1 MAMGTKKGRERQEEF
16 WYRSEVA
23 EAPGHPFYRKLE
35 GMLKQAG
42 FDEFCERECK
52 RYYADGVGRPSLAP
66 GVYFRLM
73 LIGFFEGL
81 DSERGIAWRVADSL
95 SLREFLGYGMDEST
109 PDHVTISRTRRLL
122 DPDTHKKVFGWAL
135 EQLAQAGLVKGK
147 TMGVDSTTLEAN
159 AAMKSI
165 VRRDTGDNYMGYLKR
180 VAEAEGVAAPDT
192 AALLRMDRK
201 RKKKTSNE
209 DWTSPAD
216 PEAEI
221 TKLKDGRTALAY
233 KVEQAV
239 DMETGAIVA
248 VTTHGG
254 AAADSAT
261 VAETLCEA
269 GEAVA
274 ELIAVKDAE
283 GHYPVDEAGI
293 AEVVADKGY
302 HSNTTMVD
310 VQELGLRS
318 YVAEPDRGPRNWKG
332 KPEERDAVYANRR
345 RIGGQRGKQLQS
357 QRGEKIERNFAHQ
370 FDTGGMDRLYLRGR
384 ENVHKRLLVQAAAC
398 NLALLLRSL
407 YGVGKPKAAHDLKG
421 AAIFVFLRLISVL
434 FEAECVERDF
444 RASTHLAF
452 NDHQVSRSSFCR
464 SSKTGSLNTG
474 C

>member
-1 MAMGTKKGRERQEEF
+1 MAMGTKKGRGRQEEF

-95 SLREFLGYGMDEST
+95 SLREFLGYGIDEST

-122 DPDTHKKVFGWAL
+122 DSDTHKKVFGWAL

-254 AAADSAT
+254 AVADRAT
-261 VAETLCEA
+261 VVETLCEA

-274 ELIAVKDAE
+274 ELIDVKNAE
-283 GHYPVDEAGI
+283 GKYPVAGEGI

-302 HSNTTMVD
+302 HSNQTMIGI
-310 VQELGLRS
+310 QELGLRT
-318 YVAEPDRGPRNWKG
+318 YVAEPDRGPRNWDG
-332 KPEERDAVYANRR
+332 KAEERDAVYANRR
-345 RIGGQRGKQLQS
+345 RINGQRGKRLQS

-370 FDTGGMDRLYLRGR
+370 FDTGGMVRLYLRGR
-384 ENVHKRLLVQAAAC
+384 ENIHKRLLIQAAAC

-407 YGVGKPKAAHDLKG
+407 YGAGKPKAAHDLNG
-421 AAIFVFLRLISVL
+421 AAILVFLRLISVL
-434 FEAECVERDF
+434 FEAECVEGDF
-444 RASTHLAF
+444 RASPHLAF
-452 NDHQVSRSSFCR
+452 NGHQVSRSSFCR
-464 SSKTGSLNTG
+464 SSKPAV
-474 C
+474 

>member
-1 MAMGTKKGRERQEEF
+1 
-16 WYRSEVA
+16 
-23 EAPGHPFYRKLE
+23 
-35 GMLKQAG
+35 
-42 FDEFCERECK
+42 
-52 RYYADGVGRPSLAP
+52 
-66 GVYFRLM
+66 VYFRLM

-95 SLREFLGYGMDEST
+95 SLRQFLGYGIDEST

-122 DPDTHKKVFGWAL
+122 DFDTHQQVFGWVL
-135 EQLAQAGLVKGK
+135 EQLARAGLVNGK

-165 VRRDTGDNYMGYLKR
+165 VRRDTGETYLGYLQR
-180 VAEAEGVAAPDT
+180 VAQAEGVEAAD
-192 AALLRMDRK
+192 AAGLRRMDRK

-209 DWTSPAD
+209 DWQSPHD
-216 PEAEI
+216 PDAGI

-239 DMETGAIVA
+239 DMESGAIVA

-261 VAETLCEA
+261 ARETLCEA

-274 ELIAVKDAE
+274 ALIAVPTARGRYE
-283 GHYPVDEAGI
+283 VDPDGI

-302 HSNTTMVD
+302 HSNAVMVELK
-310 VQELGLRS
+310 ELGLRS
-318 YVAEPDRGPRNWKG
+318 YVAEPDRGSRQWDG
-332 KPEERDAVYANRR
+332 KTAERDAVYANRK
-345 RIGGQRGKQLQS
+345 RIHGERGKRLQS
-357 QRGEKIERNFAHQ
+357 KRGEKVERNFAHQ

-407 YGVGKPKAAHDLKG
+407 FGAGKPRAAHDLKPEG
-421 AAIFVFLRLISVL
+421 IFALLCFVLARSEPQSADTVFRPSPRPL
-434 FEAECVERDF
+434 FRETEVRRRNSCHF
-444 RASTHLAF
+444 
-452 NDHQVSRSSFCR
+452 
-464 SSKTGSLNTG
+464 SKLVV
-474 C
+474 

>member
-1 MAMGTKKGRERQEEF
+1 MAMGTKKSRERQEEL
-16 WYRSEVA
+16 WYRSELA

-35 GMLKQAG
+35 EKLKQTG
-42 FDEFCERECK
+42 FDPFCEGECK
-52 RYYADGVGRPSLAP
+52 GFYADGVGRPSLAP

-73 LIGFFEGL
+73 LIGFFEGI

-95 SLREFLGYGMDEST
+95 SLRQFLGYGIDEST

-122 DPDTHKKVFGWAL
+122 DSETHKKVFGWVL
-135 EQLAQAGLVKGK
+135 EQLAKAGLVKGK

-165 VRRDTGDNYMGYLKR
+165 VRRDTGENYMGYLKR
-180 VAEAEGVAAPDT
+180 VAEAEGVEAPDA
-192 AALLRMDRK
+192 AALRRMDRK

-209 DWTSPAD
+209 DWKSPAD

-239 DMETGAIVA
+239 DMETGTIVA

-254 AAADSAT
+254 AVADSAT
-261 VAETLCEA
+261 VVETLCEA
-269 GEAVA
+269 GVAVA
-274 ELIAVKDAE
+274 ELIPVTTADGK
-283 GHYPVDEAGI
+283 YPVDEGGI

-302 HSNTTMVD
+302 HSNATMVEL
-310 VQELGLRS
+310 QELGLRT
-318 YVAEPDRGPRNWKG
+318 YVAEPDRGTRNWNG
-332 KPEERDAVYANRR
+332 KTEERDAVYANRR
-345 RIGGQRGKQLQS
+345 RIGRERGKRFQS

-384 ENVHKRLLVQAAAC
+384 ENVHKRLLLQAAAC

-407 YGVGKPKAAHDLKG
+407 HGAGKPRAAHDLKVEG
-421 AAIFVFLRLISVL
+421 ILAFLRLILAL
-434 FEAECVERDF
+434 FEAGGAQIDYPSLPTQTSHVRPLTA
-444 RASTHLAF
+444 RIA
-452 NDHQVSRSSFCR
+452 CR
-464 SSKTGSLNTG
+464 SRKRPV
-474 C
+474 

>member
-1 MAMGTKKGRERQEEF
+1 MGTRQGRERQEEI

-35 GMLKQAG
+35 AKLKEAG
-42 FDEFCERECK
+42 FDRFCEQECK
-52 RYYADGVGRPSLAP
+52 RYYADGVGRPSLVP

-73 LIGFFEGL
+73 LIGFFEGI

-95 SLREFLGYGMDEST
+95 SLRQFLGYGIDENT

-122 DPDTHKKVFGWAL
+122 EATTHKLIFDWVL

-165 VRRDTGDNYMGYLKR
+165 VRRDSGDNYMDYLKK
-180 VAEAEGVAAPDT
+180 VAEAEGIEAPDA
-192 AALLRMDRK
+192 AALLRLDRK

-209 DWTSPAD
+209 DWKSPAD

-248 VTTHGG
+248 VTTHPG

-261 VAETLCEA
+261 VTETLCEA

-274 ELIAVKDAE
+274 ELIDVKNAE
-283 GHYPVDEAGI
+283 GQYPVAGDGI

-302 HSNTTMVD
+302 HSNQTMIEI
-310 VQELGLRS
+310 QELGLRT
-318 YVAEPDRGPRNWKG
+318 YVAEPDRGPRNWEG
-332 KPEERDAVYANRR
+332 KEEERDAVYANRR
-345 RIGGQRGKQLQS
+345 RINGERGKRLQS

-384 ENVHKRLLVQAAAC
+384 ENIHKRLLIQAAAC

-407 YGVGKPKAAHDLKG
+407 YGAGKPKAAHDLKG

-434 FEAECVERDF
+434 LEAECVERDF
-444 RASTHLAF
+444 RASLHLAF

-464 SSKTGSLNTG
+464 SSKTAV
-474 C
+474 